1 MAKSWTE
8 DELLLDSITSNL
20 FDALPLL
27 PKRLVRLDQI
37 TRRFD
42 MPFSHIQILC
52 MLSSGGMTIGDISRS
67 LGIAKPNITPLLDSL
82 AERELLERVRS
93 TKDRRIVNVELMP
106 AGRQMAQDIKSA
118 ISEQVAEWPET
129 IGSSDA
135 KRINNSLAC
144 LINMGRLLAE
154 KK

>member
-1 MAKSWTE
+1 M
-8 DELLLDSITSNL
+8 
-20 FDALPLL
+20 
-27 PKRLVRLDQI
+27 
-37 TRRFD
+37 
-42 MPFSHIQILC
+42 
-52 MLSSGGMTIGDISRS
+52 
-67 LGIAKPNITPLLDSL
+67 
-82 AERELLERVRS
+82 LERVSS

-106 AGRQMAQDIKSA
+106 AGKQMTQDIKSA